1 MNSIFNMDGPI
12 MKAMRDLMS
21 LVILNVLT
29 LLCSVPIVTAG
40 ASLAAMHYVLY
51 QIVDGTEGHIA
62 AAFWKQFRLNL
73 RNATPIWLVLVLSAV
88 FLYLE
93 YFMFSGR
100 EGASRVVVITVFL
113 AVFLLLLL
121 SVWLFPLTA
130 KFVYSTSGCFRN
142 ALILSVSKLPRT
154 ILMAV
159 IMVVIPFILT
169 QDMRFLPLAFVIGIS
184 LPGYL
189 CALLYHSVI
198 DDMIQKQLEKTS
210 GKAVPEDEENHQ

>member
-29 LLCSVPIVTAG
+29 LLCAIPVVTAG

-51 QIVDGTEGHIA
+51 QIVEGTEGHIA
-62 AAFWKQFRLNL
+62 ATFWKQFKLNL
-73 RNATPIWLVLVLSAV
+73 RNATPIWLVLLLAAVL
-88 FLYLE
+88 LYFE
-93 YFMFSGR
+93 YTMFSG
-100 EGASRVVVITVFL
+100 GTGVSRAVVI
-113 AVFLLLLL
+113 AVFFAVFVILMLF
-121 SVWLFPLTA
+121 VWLFPLTA
-130 KFVYSTSGCFRN
+130 KFVYSTGGCFRN
-142 ALILSVSKLPRT
+142 ALILAVSKLPRT

-184 LPGYL
+184 LPGYF
-189 CALLYHSVI
+189 CTLLYHSVI
-198 DDMIQKQLEKTS
+198 DDMIQNQLKKTS
-210 GKAVPEDEENHQ
+210 GKDQAEDIENKQ